1 MIYFS
6 ILNTLDKIKRLFSN
20 KDFYLNKRNNSY
32 TSTSYIKK
40 TPISV
45 WDTNEVQLL
54 QSQKKEAEEK
64 LKEQENG

>member
-32 TSTSYIKK
+32 TYPSSFKR
-40 TPISV
+40 TPIQS